1 MGERFRLL
9 PKFFA
14 ASCSLGLPHSFSDSS
29 RLVADHSFAASG
41 RRRCPK
47 KMTFTRRAVEA
58 AFEAPLRYRSL
69 ILSFPAFDNGKL
81 AAALEARLRYLV
93 GIAHP
98 LLTQFLVEVIIR
110 HVGVTKRL
118 ALDIAVFNQDRSV
131 TFDEIAEP
139 ARIPRYKREDPVGR
153 DDDHKSKHAWE
164 VGRPPVI
171 ARAAIEPSTITRIM
185 SNALGWPRKRLA
197 RE

>member
-1 MGERFRLL
+1 M
-9 PKFFA
+9 
-14 ASCSLGLPHSFSDSS
+14 S
-29 RLVADHSFAASG
+29 
-41 RRRCPK
+41 K

-98 LLTQFLVEVIIR
+98 LLTQFLVKVIIR
-110 HVGVTKRL
+110 HVGVAKRL
-118 ALDIAVFNQDRSV
+118 ALDIAVFNQDRWV

-139 ARIPRYKREDPVGR
+139 ARSPRYKREDPVGR

-164 VGRPPVI
+164 VGRPSGHRTRRDRTKHDYQDHVE
-171 ARAAIEPSTITRIM
+171 RA
-185 SNALGWPRKRLA
+185 GLA
-197 RE
+197 QKAFFGAANDADQD